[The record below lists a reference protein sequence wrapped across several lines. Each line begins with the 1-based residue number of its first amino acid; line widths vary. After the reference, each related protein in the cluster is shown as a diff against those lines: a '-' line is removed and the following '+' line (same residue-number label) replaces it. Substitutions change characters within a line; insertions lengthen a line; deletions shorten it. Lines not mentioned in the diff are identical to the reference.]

1 MGALLNYLI
10 TLLIFAILGRVI
22 LDWLVVGGLLRYDNA
37 LFRGRS
43 ALIYITEPVLAPI
56 RRFTRMGMIDL
67 SPMVAIILLS
77 IFQQFVARI

>member
-37 LFRGRS
+37 LFRVRS

-67 SPMVAIILLS
+67 SPMVAVILLS

>member
-1 MGALLNYLI
+1 MGALLYYLI

-22 LDWLVVGGLLRYDNA
+22 LDWLVVAGLLRYDNA
-37 LFRGRS
+37 LFRVRNV
-43 ALIYITEPVLAPI
+43 LIYITEPVLAPI
-56 RRFTRMGMIDL
+56 RRFARMGMIDL